1 MVVGVDKTGV
11 GTTDGV
17 IGGGTRC
24 VGTGAL
30 LVTNGGLLSR
40 SIRLDDSVDEDA
52 DEYCISGIG
61 GACNASFRAFES
73 SFTVEFSVSWNRFSS
88 AILSFFICV
97 WIRFICCI
105 MVLFSSMDGGI
116 RWL

>member
-1 MVVGVDKTGV
+1 MVVGADKTGV

-52 DEYCISGIG
+52 DKYCISL
-61 GACNASFRAFES
+61 ES
-73 SFTVEFSVSWNRFSS
+73 LFKCDVIVLHLRLDLVHMLHHGP
-88 AILSFFICV
+88 IFIDGWWDQMVVIWVRLVCTRVLV
-97 WIRFICCI
+97 WSDC
-105 MVLFSSMDGGI
+105 
-116 RWL
+116 